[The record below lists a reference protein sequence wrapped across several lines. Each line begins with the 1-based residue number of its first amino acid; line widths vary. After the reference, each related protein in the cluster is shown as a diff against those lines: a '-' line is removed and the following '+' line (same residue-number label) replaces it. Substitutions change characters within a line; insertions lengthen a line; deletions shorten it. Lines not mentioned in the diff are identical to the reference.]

1 MNNLITSLEEI
12 QRELIEIQD
21 YTDITPSE
29 DLTEI
34 VNRGN
39 DLIVYLSRTSKLLA
53 DAKYHKDDKLNSTF
67 LNEIKK
73 ISGLAPSV
81 ANKYVDSLCKD
92 ENYLINWCERLN
104 RVVTHQ
110 IDWCRTMVSKAK
122 SEMQNNIR

>member
-1 MNNLITSLEEI
+1 MNNLITPLSDIQKEVNEI
-12 QRELIEIQD
+12 QE

>member
-1 MNNLITSLEEI
+1 MNNLITPLENI
-12 QRELIEIQD
+12 QNELVQIQD
-21 YTDITPSE
+21 FTDITPSE
-29 DLTEI
+29 EITEI

-53 DAKYHKDDKLNSTF
+53 DSKYHKDTKLNSAF
-67 LNEIKK
+67 IDEIKK
-73 ISGLAPSV
+73 ISGLSPSV

-122 SEMQNNIR
+122 SELQNNIR